1 MPALKHAG
9 GGGTQM
15 QGVKAVPAL
24 SPSLGGSR
32 VAEEAAVDGLGC
44 ARSRKDAMATQS
56 RSKKKE
62 ISGASSHPL
71 LNGKIYARGPLSGL
85 PGS

>member
-1 MPALKHAG
+1 
-9 GGGTQM
+9 M

-24 SPSLGGSR
+24 SPPLGGSR

-44 ARSRKDAMATQS
+44 SDPARSRKDATATQS
-56 RSKKKE
+56 RSKKEE

-71 LNGKIYARGPLSGL
+71 LNGKIHARGPLSGL
-85 PGS
+85 AGS